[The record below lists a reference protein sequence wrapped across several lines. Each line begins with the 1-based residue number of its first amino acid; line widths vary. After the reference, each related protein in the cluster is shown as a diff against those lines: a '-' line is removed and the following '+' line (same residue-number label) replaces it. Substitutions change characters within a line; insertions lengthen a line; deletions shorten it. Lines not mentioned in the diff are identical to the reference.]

1 MSTELIAILGV
12 GVALAGLML
21 NGQYTQRAET
31 RAEFQ
36 AVRAEMQ
43 TQRAETQAEFQAVRA
58 ETRAEFQAVR
68 AEMQAQRED
77 ISGLLGRMAH
87 LEGRMAHLEGLLE
100 GLREAIVGRSV
111 AAAENPTR
119 HEQRQPGSAIPQ
131 P

>member
-12 GVALAGLML
+12 GVALATLML

-31 RAEFQ
+31 RSEFQ

-58 ETRAEFQAVR
+58 ETRAEFQA
-68 AEMQAQRED
+68 QRKD
-77 ISGLLGRMAH
+77 INSLLGRMAH

-119 HEQRQPGSAIPQ
+119 HEQRQPGSAIP
-131 P
+131 